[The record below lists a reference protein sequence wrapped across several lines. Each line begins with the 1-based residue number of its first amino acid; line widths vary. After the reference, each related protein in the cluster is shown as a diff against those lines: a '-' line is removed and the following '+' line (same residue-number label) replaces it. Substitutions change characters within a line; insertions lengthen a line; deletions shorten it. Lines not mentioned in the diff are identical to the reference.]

1 MIKARFLI
9 TFQALVLCAG
19 TVFHLSAVQAEEAY
33 DFLRQAIEQSYSTV
47 REATQGLAA
56 HTLYRPQQL
65 ELFEADSIPVVVW
78 ANGACRESNYGFL
91 FISTMVS
98 SHGFIVIANGAFD
111 APAITGGPVVPK
123 NQIDAMDWLASD
135 EGQEQLQG
143 RADLTKI
150 ALAGQS
156 CGGLEALIAGVD
168 PRTKTIL
175 AFNTG
180 FFEDCTLGYCRDE
193 LENLHT
199 PVLYVSGGPSDAAYE
214 NTIANYNLTQTPA
227 YFAEHK
233 YAGHSGLL
241 YGIREGQGDTTLLTQ
256 AERTY
261 VNWLDFIL
269 NGNQASRA
277 YFFGEN
283 CDLCTHD
290 DWNIMSKNW
299 GIAPNF

>member
-1 MIKARFLI
+1 MKKTKLLI
-9 TFQALVLCAG
+9 LLQSIFLCAG
-19 TVFHLSAVQAEEAY
+19 TVFQFSAAQAEEAY
-33 DFLRQAIEQSYSTV
+33 DFSRQALEQSYSTV

-56 HTLYRPQQL
+56 HTLYRPQHL
-65 ELFEADSIPVVVW
+65 ELFEPDSIPVVVW
-78 ANGACRESNYGFL
+78 ANGACRDSNYGFL

-111 APAITGGPVVPK
+111 APAITGGTVVPQ

-150 ALAGQS
+150 AVAGQS
-156 CGGLEALIAGVD
+156 CGGLEALIAGAD
-168 PRTKTIL
+168 PRTKTVL

-180 FFEDCTLGYCRDE
+180 FFYDCALGVCRDE

-199 PVLYVSGGPSDAAYE
+199 PVLYVNGGPSDIAYE
-214 NTIANYNLTQTPA
+214 NSIANYNLTQTPA
-227 YFAEHK
+227 YLAEHK
-233 YAGHSGLL
+233 FVGHSGFL
-241 YGIREGQGDTTLLTQ
+241 YGIREGQGDTTVLTQ

-261 VNWLDFIL
+261 VNWLDFML
-269 NGNQASRA
+269 NGNQQARA

-283 CDLCTHD
+283 CDLCKHD

-299 GIAPNF
+299 D